1 MGDFDMVVGT
11 YLLGIFVNTFLF
23 GLVCYQFLVYKNT
36 KFNDPT
42 WIKSV
47 VAALFFIDVI
57 HSIVEVYGA
66 WEMCVTNYA
75 NPPSLFFVSWVIPF
89 TAATT
94 AVAALITQAFL
105 CHRVRGLTK
114 NNILTGLIGLLSVV
128 GCVFG
133 ITAGIKS
140 GIIREVAKFGPL
152 APFVIRKLYF
162 DVFDPLQNTEA
173 FPEVWLSFQTAADV
187 LITAA
192 LTVVLYR
199 SRTGF
204 RRTDSIIN
212 RLIRGAIQTASAP
225 ENKAVKMG
233 DYDMVVGTYLLGIIV
248 NTFLFGLV
256 CYQFLVYKTTEFND
270 PTWIKTIIAALFL
283 IDLLHSVVEIY
294 GAWEMCVTNYANP
307 GSLQFVSWVIPFT
320 AATTAVAALIAQI
333 FLGHRLAFQTA
344 ADLLITAS
352 LTIVLSRS
360 RTGFRRTDSI
370 INRLIRGAIQ
380 TGFFVSIFALGDLF
394 SFLFLEQTNW
404 YAFFAFP
411 IGRIYTNTML
421 DTLNSRRT
429 IKQTVSSTYDVDTE
443 SDGAAFRMNTQ
454 GFTTFNTITVT
465 KDTPDGD

>member
-1 MGDFDMVVGT
+1 
-11 YLLGIFVNTFLF
+11 
-23 GLVCYQFLVYKNT
+23 
-36 KFNDPT
+36 
-42 WIKSV
+42 
-47 VAALFFIDVI
+47 
-57 HSIVEVYGA
+57 
-66 WEMCVTNYA
+66 
-75 NPPSLFFVSWVIPF
+75 
-89 TAATT
+89 
-94 AVAALITQAFL
+94 
-105 CHRVRGLTK
+105 
-114 NNILTGLIGLLSVV
+114 
-128 GCVFG
+128 
-133 ITAGIKS
+133 
-140 GIIREVAKFGPL
+140 
-152 APFVIRKLYF
+152 
-162 DVFDPLQNTEA
+162 
-173 FPEVWLSFQTAADV
+173 
-187 LITAA
+187 
-192 LTVVLYR
+192 
-199 SRTGF
+199 
-204 RRTDSIIN
+204 
-212 RLIRGAIQTASAP
+212 
-225 ENKAVKMG
+225 MG

-333 FLGHRLAFQTA
+333 FLGHRVLLLIRSTFLTVVIGFLSIVGCVFGITAGIKSGIIRDVTKFAPLKPFVIGKLAFQTA

-465 KDTPDGD
+465 KDTTDGD